1 MITIASLSGSV
12 LLRVHEDTE
21 DDARYPAVSD
31 LIGHISSGTFG
42 IRPAPQQISIVREHD
57 TRQLEPHEL
66 VPGGTT
72 VTYIVTPFNPHDVPE
87 ADRFISASS
96 RGLLT
101 IVAQMLDRLMLDR
114 LVDPNIT
121 INGCT
126 GLHMAL
132 DRQARLGDIQLRELV
147 TLFMDSHSDPN
158 LLDCHGSSP
167 LSLAIRTR
175 ILESTRFDIVDEL
188 CRGLADVNVR
198 DGSTYTPLHMAAY
211 YGRTS
216 IARRLLEFGADL
228 NAEAL
233 PLPSSWWVSRDEH
246 QDPWWAGH
254 ETALHFASGRGHLHT
269 AHLLITFKA
278 QLELLD
284 GRGQS
289 WLQVA
294 TGSVATLY
302 QAFLATT
309 SQQAT
314 SGRVHTNAWTAT
326 TEAPAQTAAS
336 EVLTTA
342 PPAFAPPVRLI
353 LPIA

>member
-96 RGLLT
+96 RGLIT
-101 IVAQMLDRLMLDR
+101 IVAQMLER

-126 GLHMAL
+126 GLHTAL

-147 TLFMDSHSDPN
+147 TLLMDSHSDPN

-228 NAEAL
+228 NAQAL

-246 QDPWWAGH
+246 RDPWWAGVSGYH
-254 ETALHFASGRGHLHT
+254 LTAGDFWS
-269 AHLLITFKA
+269 
-278 QLELLD
+278 
-284 GRGQS
+284 
-289 WLQVA
+289 
-294 TGSVATLY
+294 
-302 QAFLATT
+302 
-309 SQQAT
+309 
-314 SGRVHTNAWTAT
+314 
-326 TEAPAQTAAS
+326 
-336 EVLTTA
+336 
-342 PPAFAPPVRLI
+342 
-353 LPIA
+353 LPKSL